1 MPISDEIA
9 LPLAGATTHPKEG
22 RLRSRLPKIKPY
34 IVIAPSLLVLLV
46 FWVYPIFEMVGL
58 SFYKWDLISPVKQWV
73 GLANYASLLRD
84 ATFFQALANT
94 LTYTFFT
101 VALSVGIGMA
111 VALFLRKQTRAN
123 RFLQAVVFSPYVV
136 SLASIS
142 LLWLWIMNKDYG
154 LLNGILSAMGLHEV
168 DWLGNP
174 GFALGSLVAISVWKS
189 VGYDSLILLS
199 ALQGIPDDLYEAA
212 SLDNADFVTTFRKI
226 TLPMLSPTVFFL
238 VIVEL
243 IASLKVF
250 ETIQILTQGGP
261 QNATN
266 TLVFS
271 LYQYGFQFNKVGY
284 AAAIGVVLVVIIAIF
299 SVLYFKVLERRV
311 HYR

>member
-9 LPLAGATTHPKEG
+9 LPLAGATTHPNEG
-22 RLRSRLPKIKPY
+22 RLRSLLPKIKPY

-111 VALFLRKQTRAN
+111 VALFLMKQTRAN

>member
-22 RLRSRLPKIKPY
+22 RLRALLPKIKPY